1 MIRLL
6 QEPVENMQNN
16 LYIKYPLQHKELVT
30 CLAQT
35 LFHFE
40 NDFKIVTFLP
50 SLNTVGEDPY
60 RTP

>member
-1 MIRLL
+1 
-6 QEPVENMQNN
+6 MQNN